1 MQGKWDIASDAKCY
15 DVITDNQGKEL
26 FRNIIILWI
35 IRKVFYCWSFFTK
48 RPWSEKHAENKYF
61 TFSLFSF
68 VIRKNLKQGT
78 TALKFAED
86 SWKEGSFFYVIHNLL
101 YETKVTCVTKCLKAH
116 VKIIRFTVGYCKH
129 EQKKY
134 IVSCKTSNMLFFIN
148 FCKLFLSTN
157 EVLYL
162 QKQPLVST
170 LQKQLLLILKNIFA
184 VLWSL
189 PEIVCFL
196 WSTSVVLLEY
206 FFGGKG
212 VFNHFQAL
220 NTSTK
225 FRRVLLAD

>member
-1 MQGKWDIASDAKCY
+1 MSR
-15 DVITDNQGKEL
+15 
-26 FRNIIILWI
+26 RNILLVAKLA
-35 IRKVFYCWSFFTK
+35 IRC
-48 RPWSEKHAENKYF
+48 
-61 TFSLFSF
+61 
-68 VIRKNLKQGT
+68 
-78 TALKFAED
+78 
-86 SWKEGSFFYVIHNLL
+86 
-101 YETKVTCVTKCLKAH
+101 
-116 VKIIRFTVGYCKH
+116 
-129 EQKKY
+129 
-134 IVSCKTSNMLFFIN
+134 FFIN
-148 FCKLFLSTN
+148 FCKLLLSTN

-170 LQKQLLLILKNIFA
+170 LQKQLLLILTNIFA

-225 FRRVLLAD
+225 FWSSFDFCCSWMFSKSLACRLITHYMCKGSFSH